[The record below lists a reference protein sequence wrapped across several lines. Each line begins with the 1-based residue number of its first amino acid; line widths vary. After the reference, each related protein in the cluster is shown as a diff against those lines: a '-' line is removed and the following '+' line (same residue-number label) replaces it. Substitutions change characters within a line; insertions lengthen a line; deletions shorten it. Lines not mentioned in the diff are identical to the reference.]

1 MKKVIFINSKGE
13 KLTIYKSPYFLSRI
27 EGTGATITH
36 IQTHKSPNQD
46 GETYI
51 GNTLEYRPIT
61 IEGAI
66 REIDNKKVMQLRHNM
81 LKVLNPKLHLC
92 KLVYEY
98 DGGVKTINCIVDG
111 SPTFHK
117 SPRDVFQRFLIHLY
131 CPDPFWRDLKE
142 SSIDL
147 VTWISN
153 LEFVEGGFGT
163 EQSLNYWIETV
174 PIDVFTTSY
183 FLQPTMILE
192 EHDDV
197 GFEEFESGF
206 GTGSPVEFGYRLT
219 RQIVEIDN
227 IGDVEAPIRV
237 VFRAHGEV
245 AKPYIQNIET
255 YELLRINK
263 TLQAGDALEV
273 TTEFGNK
280 NVYLNGE
287 KAHHYLD
294 YINSTWLQLKPGINL
309 IKYGAESG
317 TEVLECRL
325 YFTPRYLGV

>member
-1 MKKVIFINSKGE
+1 MKKLTFINKDKE
-13 KLTIYKSPYFLSRI
+13 KLIIGKNSPYFLSSI
-27 EGTGATITH
+27 NGTELTAIH
-36 IQTHKSPNQD
+36 IHSHKSPNQD

-147 VTWISN
+147 VTWVPV
-153 LEFVEGGFGT
+153 LEFDEIEGFST
-163 EQSLNYWIETV
+163 EQAPNYWIETA
-174 PIDVFTTSY
+174 P
-183 FLQPTMILE
+183 E
-192 EHDDV
+192 GE

-219 RQIVEIDN
+219 RQIVEMDN

-237 VFRAHGEV
+237 VLGRMV
-245 AKPYIQNIET
+245 R
-255 YELLRINK
+255 LRNPISK
-263 TLQAGDALEV
+263 
-273 TTEFGNK
+273 
-280 NVYLNGE
+280 
-287 KAHHYLD
+287 
-294 YINSTWLQLKPGINL
+294 I
-309 IKYGAESG
+309 
-317 TEVLECRL
+317 
-325 YFTPRYLGV
+325 

>member
-1 MKKVIFINSKGE
+1 MKKLTFINKDKE
-13 KLTIYKSPYFLSRI
+13 KLIIGKNSPYFLSSI
-27 EGTGATITH
+27 NGTELTAIH
-36 IQTHKSPNQD
+36 IHSHKSPNQD

-174 PIDVFTTSY
+174 PN
-183 FLQPTMILE
+183 
-192 EHDDV
+192 DV

-219 RQIVEIDN
+219 RQIVEMDN

-237 VFRAHGEV
+237 VFRALGEV

-294 YINSTWLQLKPGINL
+294 YLNSTWLQLKPGMNL

-317 TEVLECRL
+317 VEVLECRL
-325 YFTPRYLGV
+325 YYTPRYLGV